1 MYAVVLPKALKK
13 NEEVT
18 IELESVQTHATYPW
32 PASVGQN
39 EVMSL
44 KYDTDLF
51 VVSPYQTKVQRTKI
65 RYVITIIS
73 LAP

>member
-1 MYAVVLPKALKK
+1 MYAAILPKALKK

-18 IELESVQTHATYPW
+18 IEFESVQTHATYPW

-39 EVMSL
+39 EAMSL

-51 VVSPYQTKVQRTKI
+51 VVSPYETKVQRTKI
-65 RYVITIIS
+65 RCVPVTYRI
-73 LAP
+73 